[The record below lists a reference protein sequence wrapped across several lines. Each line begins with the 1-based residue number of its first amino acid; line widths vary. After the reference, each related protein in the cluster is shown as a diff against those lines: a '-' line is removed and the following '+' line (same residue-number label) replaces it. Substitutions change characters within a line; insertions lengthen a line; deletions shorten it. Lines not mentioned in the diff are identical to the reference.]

1 MDSGYGAMF
10 QVKKCRK
17 SARTGRN
24 APLPRALT
32 YPLAVGDV
40 PGRQPGARPWP
51 SLHRVPLALLSL
63 LVLAGCRVDVAVDV
77 EAAASGGG
85 HVRATVTLDADA
97 AAQLPDLAEQLR
109 IDDLEAAG
117 WKVEGPSPASGGGMT
132 VRATKPFTLPAE
144 ADRAME
150 DLGGSGGPFRS
161 LRLTRQRTFWKT
173 RTTLRGEVDLS
184 AGLDAFGD
192 DTLRQRL
199 GGANLGLDPAAV
211 ERELGRPLA
220 DLFRFEFAA
229 GLPGAVESNAPVIRD
244 DAAVW
249 PVRLGQ
255 TVPVTA
261 GSEAW
266 NVVNIG
272 AAAMSLLA
280 AAVLV
285 VVLVRRSRAV
295 SWG

>member
-1 MDSGYGAMF
+1 M
-10 QVKKCRK
+10 
-17 SARTGRN
+17 
-24 APLPRALT
+24 
-32 YPLAVGDV
+32 
-40 PGRQPGARPWP
+40 
-51 SLHRVPLALLSL
+51 SL

-85 HVRATVTLDADA
+85 RVRATVTLDADA
-97 AAQLPDLAEQLR
+97 AAQVPDLAEQLR
-109 IDDLEAAG
+109 VADLAAAG
-117 WKVEGPSPASGGGMT
+117 WKVEGPSPAGGGGVT
-132 VRATKPFTLPAE
+132 LRATKRFTEVAE
-144 ADRAME
+144 AQRAME
-150 DLGGSGGPFRS
+150 DLGGRGGPFRS
-161 LRLTRQRTFWKT
+161 LRLTRERTFWKT
-173 RTTLRGEVDLS
+173 RTTLRGAVDLS

-199 GGANLGLDPAAV
+199 GGPNLGLDPAAV

-220 DLFRFEFAA
+220 DLFKFEIVA
-229 GLPGAVESNAPVIRD
+229 GLPGAFESNAPATRG

-272 AAAMSLLA
+272 AAAVSLLA
-280 AAVLV
+280 AAALV